1 MPILARPITEQTE
14 HIFMP
19 VAQQLSHRIL
29 HMLGYEDV
37 VGDNIYLSSEWSS
50 HSKTSNIEDNARVAE
65 NRFKADI
72 ELQLN
77 PTSQKWEAYTFKHT
91 ASYGIYSHLIH
102 QQEAIYTDPYN
113 RVRIME
119 MLSPINITLNCELS
133 LFSAEHAFK
142 TPIQLFNGY

>member
-1 MPILARPITEQTE
+1 MPILARPISEQTE

-37 VGDNIYLSSEWSS
+37 IGDNIYLSSEWSS
-50 HSKTSNIEDNARVAE
+50 HSKTSNIEDNARIAE

-91 ASYGIYSHLIH
+91 ASYGICLQTLQDPEDGFVLHLLRPLRYVSAGD
-102 QQEAIYTDPYN
+102 Q
-113 RVRIME
+113 RLCR
-119 MLSPINITLNCELS
+119 S
-133 LFSAEHAFK
+133 LYHEF
-142 TPIQLFNGY
+142 QG